1 MGSDKANAGRGPA
14 NPGAADVKLHAVI
27 PTSELSNL
35 LGDLP
40 DQEDLW
46 TNLPNEE
53 IYTDGLEEFFSP
65 EQKTPPAPPSP
76 GDAKP
81 VVVPPEDIVLVT
93 APPIVLVP
101 PPPPPV
107 PMLRVEVTCG
117 RQVND
122 MVLRGQTEIGRHDP
136 NRGINPGIPLQADQ
150 LVSRRHAEI
159 LLHDGRFFLV
169 DVGSSNGTRH
179 NRVPVAARTPTL
191 LQTGDLI
198 ELGDCSLI
206 RVLEAP
212 E

>member
-14 NPGAADVKLHAVI
+14 NAGAADVKLHAVI

-35 LGDLP
+35 LSDLP

-53 IYTDGLEEFFSP
+53 VYTDGLEEFFSP
-65 EQKTPPAPPSP
+65 QQRAEPVSV
-76 GDAKP
+76 KP
-81 VVVPPEDIVLVT
+81 VVVPPDEIPLVT
-93 APPIVLVP
+93 APPLVQP

-107 PMLRVEVTCG
+107 PMLRVQITCG

-122 MVLRGQTEIGRHDP
+122 MTLRGQTEIGRQDP

-159 LLHDGRFFLV
+159 LLHEGRFFLV